1 MIDPLL
7 KTLSRPVARG
17 TLFALFLAGAA
28 PVALAQ
34 PAPKSDPAR
43 GQALAARLC
52 SNCHDVGAQQSP
64 AARIEP
70 PSFRA
75 IAGRGYSAE
84 ALAGKIIIPHP
95 EMPAVAITLP
105 EIRDL
110 IAYIQSLKD

>member
-7 KTLSRPVARG
+7 KTLARPVANG
-17 TLFALFLAGAA
+17 AAFALALYVAA
-28 PVALAQ
+28 PMALAQ
-34 PAPKSDPAR
+34 PAPKADPAR
-43 GQALAARLC
+43 GQALAQRLC

-64 AARIEP
+64 ARVEP

-75 IAGRGYSAE
+75 IAARGYSAE

-95 EMPAVAITLP
+95 EMPAVPVTLP

-110 IAYIQSLKD
+110 IAYIQSVKD

>member
-7 KTLSRPVARG
+7 NTLSRPVVNGAAFAL
-17 TLFALFLAGAA
+17 TLFVAA
-28 PVALAQ
+28 PMALAQ
-34 PAPKSDPAR
+34 PAPKADPAR
-43 GQALAARLC
+43 GQALAQRLC

-64 AARIEP
+64 AARVEP

-75 IAGRGYSAE
+75 IAARGYSAE

-95 EMPAVAITLP
+95 EMPAVPVTLA

-110 IAYIQSLKD
+110 IAYIQSVKD